1 MTLYMYA
8 ILNLGERNL
17 RKKDKQWL
25 KFPIKVKVT
34 CFLIF
39 VNGYF
44 NLDLDFVVTT
54 LVYPSEP

>member
-1 MTLYMYA
+1 MYA